1 MRMSELENR
10 LKGHAQKA
18 KSNIAAP
25 FDLKTEIK
33 NMEEKNM
40 SRQTNKSWIR
50 KPIAIAA
57 VLALCIMTVT
67 LTPIANSIKGFF
79 KDITRFDGAITGT
92 EYANATN
99 DIKID
104 TLEITTQD
112 GKTVLPIDITFENKT
127 EAPFPYIQEISV
139 AEYKILDNNN
149 KELAKVKVAA
159 DEGTKGIVTD
169 GKVLVNIPLD
179 NGLKKNET
187 YFIQIDKM
195 YGLSKADA
203 PLHITGTW
211 KCEFTK

>member
-1 MRMSELENR
+1 MKMSELENR
-10 LKGHAQKA
+10 LKGHSQIA

-50 KPIAIAA
+50 KTVAIAA

-67 LTPIANSIKGFF
+67 LTPIANSLKGFF

-92 EYANATN
+92 EYTNATN

-104 TLEITTQD
+104 TLEINTENGQIL
-112 GKTVLPIDITFENKT
+112 LPLDITFETKT
-127 EAPFPYIQEISV
+127 EAPFPYIQEIAI
-139 AEYKILDNNN
+139 AEYKILDNEH
-149 KELAKVKVAA
+149 KEITKIKTDA
-159 DEGTKGIVTD
+159 DESVKGTVTD
-169 GKVLVNIPLD
+169 GKILVNIPLD
-179 NGLKKNET
+179 NKLKENET

-211 KCEFTK
+211 KCEFTR

>member
-1 MRMSELENR
+1 MSELENR
-10 LKGHAQKA
+10 LKGHAQTA

-40 SRQTNKSWIR
+40 SRQTNKSWMR
-50 KPIAIAA
+50 KTVAIAA

-92 EYANATN
+92 EYTNATN
-99 DIKID
+99 DIKIE
-104 TLEITTQD
+104 TFEIETEN
-112 GKTVLPIDITFENKT
+112 GKILLPVEVIFENKT
-127 EAPFPYIQEISV
+127 EAPFPYIREIAV
-139 AEYKILDNNN
+139 AEYRILDSDN
-149 KELAKVKVAA
+149 KEIAKMKTAATESVK
-159 DEGTKGIVTD
+159 GNVTD
-169 GKVLVNIPLD
+169 GKALVNIPLD
-179 NGLKKNET
+179 DNMRNNET

-211 KCEFTK
+211 KCEFTR